1 MANYQDEATW
11 EANVYIIAENDP
23 VQGGEN
29 GIDNIPHQQLANRT
43 AYLKKAVETVDKKVA
58 DLAIPAD
65 HSQAIQALQ
74 DGLADEI
81 KAREDGDK
89 AIVGQPTEPVTLASL
104 LAEIKQLKS
113 SQITSYMIPVGG
125 LFETTK
131 AYANASELAT
141 DMGYGTWEQYGEGRV
156 TIAKSSKYALGQMGG
171 EEEVTLTKA
180 QMPKHT
186 HKSFMTNNGD
196 VRAKKSD
203 PLWKNLTDY
212 IDWDSVNVTA
222 DLAYRND
229 DVADSMFLQSSR
241 DTGGDQPHNNMQPFV
256 VVGRWVRTA

>member
-1 MANYQDEATW
+1 MANVNEQAVWVE
-11 EANVYIIAENDP
+11 NINLIAEDDP

-43 AYLKKAVETVDKKVA
+43 VYLKSEIDKAKGQIPNGETV
-58 DLAIPAD
+58 
-65 HSQAIQALQ
+65 S
-74 DGLADEI
+74 
-81 KAREDGDK
+81 
-89 AIVGQPTEPVTLASL
+89 LASL
-104 LAEIKQLKS
+104 YQMIKDLQ
-113 SQITSYMIPVGG
+113 QIPAPTITQYMIPVGG
-125 LFETTK
+125 LFETVK
-131 AYANASELAT
+131 LYANGEAVAK

-171 EEEVTLTKA
+171 EEKVTITEA